1 MKFDVPLLKQS
12 TNKTCG
18 NTCLRI
24 VLSYYGYKISEETIS
39 NKISKDNKG
48 GTWLTELGW
57 FAKTLDLKPTCY
69 AYNLYLTNPS
79 KDKYLLPR
87 ALANKFERQR
97 KSLKD
102 DWFSGMLNST
112 IKAISSGV
120 SYIIEKPHEDL
131 FKDYLRQSVP
141 IILSVNCSSLY
152 DKQGDPF
159 EGHDIVLN
167 GFEKDYFWFV
177 DPDHRIQ
184 NKIRANQLM
193 FALLSAKVVA
203 RSAYMLTI
211 KK

>member
-1 MKFDVPLLKQS
+1 MKFDVPLLKQP

-24 VLSYYGYKISEETIS
+24 VLSYYGYEISEETIS
-39 NKISKDNKG
+39 KSIGKDNKG
-48 GTWLTELGW
+48 ETWLTELGW
-57 FAKTLDLKPTCY
+57 FAKTLALKPTCY

-97 KSLKD
+97 KNLKD
-102 DWFSGMLNST
+102 KWFSGLAKST
-112 IKAISSGV
+112 AKAVRSGV
-120 SYIIEKPHEDL
+120 SYIIKKPDKEL
-131 FKDYLRQSVP
+131 FKSYLRQSVP
-141 IILSVNCSSLY
+141 LILSVNYISLY

-167 GFEKDYFWFV
+167 GFEKNYFWFI
-177 DPDHRIQ
+177 DPEHGVQ
-184 NKIRANQLM
+184 NKIHEDQLM
-193 FALLSAKVVA
+193 FSLLSAKVVA
-203 RSAYMLTI
+203 RSAYMLAI